1 MIATRT
7 HAVAAAAY
15 ERVLAHKG
23 DPSEKEYRS
32 LAYSL
37 PSMILQ
43 NGLAQ
48 ATGFLIAK
56 GQGEHKALLD
66 DLNDVLRSANVSRAA
81 DGKELHELVISAD
94 LPRIMRLTRQSLQ
107 ASGWI
112 KRYAQGVLG
121 EHEQGDRDD
130 PNGED

>member
-1 MIATRT
+1 MIAIRT

-15 ERVLAHKG
+15 QCVSAHK
-23 DPSEKEYRS
+23 DSPREREYRA
-32 LAYSL
+32 LAYTL

-48 ATGFLIAK
+48 ATGFLLAK
-56 GQGEHKALLD
+56 GKDEHRALLD
-66 DLNDVLRSANVSRAA
+66 DLNAVLRSSAAN
-81 DGKELHELVISAD
+81 GEQFHEMVIEAD
-94 LPRIMRLTRQSLQ
+94 LAQTMRFTRQSLE

-121 EHEQGDRDD
+121 DD
-130 PNGED
+130 PKHPGQDRVSGDT